1 MKLANNVVNEMVR
14 EINVCCQVFFY
25 VIEEQ
30 KKMKTVLKYPDV
42 SLCVSCCSLQFMWYG
57 EGY

>member
-1 MKLANNVVNEMVR
+1 MFV
-14 EINVCCQVFFY
+14 VFFY
-25 VIEEQ
+25 VNEEQ